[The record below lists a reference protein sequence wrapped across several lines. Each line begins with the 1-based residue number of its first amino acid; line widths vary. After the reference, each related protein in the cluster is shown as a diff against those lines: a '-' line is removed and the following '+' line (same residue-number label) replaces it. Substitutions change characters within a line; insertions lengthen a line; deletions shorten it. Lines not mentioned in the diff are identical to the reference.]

1 MSSARL
7 AELEAEVADLSR
19 RLTAALIAVEVL
31 RERLDGPRLTEAQAR
46 EALGAAIMGA
56 SSPRGTHS

>member
-31 RERLDGPRLTEAQAR
+31 RERLDGPRLTDEQVSQ
-46 EALGAAIMGA
+46 ALGAAIMGA
-56 SSPRGTHS
+56 SSARGTHS

>member
-7 AELEAEVADLSR
+7 AELEAQVADLSR

-31 RERLDGPRLTEAQAR
+31 RERLDGPRLTDEQVSQ
-46 EALGAAIMGA
+46 ALGAAIMGA
-56 SSPRGTHS
+56 SSARGTHS

>member
-19 RLTAALIAVEVL
+19 RLTAALLAVEVL
-31 RERLDGPRLTEAQAR
+31 RERLDRPRLTEAQVS

-56 SSPRGTHS
+56 SSARGTHS